1 MRMAAQQVSNL
12 PTDRPGLYNSAV
24 SALIDSDRLIE
35 RIDALLPQTQC
46 TQCGY
51 AGCEPYARAIVHEAV
66 PINRCPPGGQAG
78 VVRLAELL
86 QQPAPE
92 RDTSRGETRARHVA
106 RIDPQ
111 LCIGCTKC
119 ITACPLDAII
129 GAPKRM
135 HTVIDALCS
144 GCDLCVPACPVDCIT
159 MDPDA
164 PAWSEDDIALARVR
178 HRHRATRLVQERH
191 DDQVRL
197 SGLAVAKLAALTEE
211 PDDPAT
217 ARKRA
222 VVEAAIRRARERLA
236 GSQT

>member
-1 MRMAAQQVSNL
+1 MSNL
-12 PTDRPGLYNSAV
+12 PTKRLGLYNSAV

-86 QQPAPE
+86 QQPAPA

-135 HTVIDALCS
+135 HTVIAADCTGCELCII
-144 GCDLCVPACPVDCIT
+144 ACPVDCI
-159 MDPDA
+159 A
-164 PAWSEDDIALARVR
+164 LIPAVTPANRVHDTLLARQPQASDLR
-178 HRHRATRLVQERH
+178 KKYIAHQRRFAERAEARAAAHVPKPQSDKQAL
-191 DDQVRL
+191 
-197 SGLAVAKLAALTEE
+197 LADILARAKARAAV
-211 PDDPAT
+211 PP
-217 ARKRA
+217 RA
-222 VVEAAIRRARERLA
+222 
-236 GSQT
+236 